1 MLSDGSPFLNIPS
14 GLDAKQAVFLDG
26 MRHAVEIADLSYT
39 RLCRELT
46 KLAFKESEGSR
57 SSKFTHIFLDA
68 WAFIDAVDRFRCLW
82 EMQPSSELI
91 CKEFSPGSVRSRLQM
106 IRDVRNVSAHIAQ
119 KVDQIVAL
127 NSSALGS
134 INWVTFISHEPL
146 KVKTY
151 FIRPGVVGGRLK
163 ERFAMPNGV
172 VDFIHGSGCVSLTIG
187 KHVVNLSEAY
197 KIVCSIVGFAEA
209 SMTFITQGSEHIQ
222 HLPGDVFGSAELDM
236 GGM

>member
-1 MLSDGSPFLNIPS
+1 MLSDGSPFLNIPAA
-14 GLDAKQAVFLDG
+14 LDPKQAVFLDG
-26 MRHAVEIADLSYT
+26 MRHAIEISGLSYT
-39 RLCRELT
+39 RFCHGLTELAV
-46 KLAFKESEGSR
+46 KQSEDFRG
-57 SSKFTHIFLDA
+57 SKFTHIFLDA

-82 EMQPSSELI
+82 EMQPNSGRI
-91 CKEFSPGSVRSRLQM
+91 CKEFSPSSVRSRLQPV
-106 IRDVRNVSAHIAQ
+106 RDVRNVSAHIAQ

-134 INWVTFISHEPL
+134 INWVTFISHKPL

-151 FIRPGVVGGRLK
+151 FIRPGVMSGRIK
-163 ERFAMPNGV
+163 GQFAMPSGV
-172 VDFIHGSGCVSLTIG
+172 VDFIHGSGCISLTIG

-197 KIVCSIVGFAEA
+197 KTVCSIVEFAEA
-209 SMTFITQGSEHIQ
+209 SMTFITQGSEYIQ